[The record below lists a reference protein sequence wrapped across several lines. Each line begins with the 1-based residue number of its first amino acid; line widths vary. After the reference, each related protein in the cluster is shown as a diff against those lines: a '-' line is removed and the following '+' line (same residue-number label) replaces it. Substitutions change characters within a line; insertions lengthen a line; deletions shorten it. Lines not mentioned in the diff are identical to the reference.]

1 LNHSIDYV
9 RNATGAAWKC
19 EMIPSIPFFN
29 PLFLYICFSKL
40 PTALLTEKLYKFLDY
55 LDAVNKMNKACA
67 ATTIENIICEDLTAI
82 KNIKDGDD
90 NGTRQTL
97 SRFRG

>member
-1 LNHSIDYV
+1 MSAK
-9 RNATGAAWKC
+9 RQGRPWK
-19 EMIPSIPFFN
+19 
-29 PLFLYICFSKL
+29 
-40 PTALLTEKLYKFLDY
+40 
-55 LDAVNKMNKACA
+55 AVNKMNKACV
-67 ATTIENIICEDLTAI
+67 ATTSENIICEDLTAI